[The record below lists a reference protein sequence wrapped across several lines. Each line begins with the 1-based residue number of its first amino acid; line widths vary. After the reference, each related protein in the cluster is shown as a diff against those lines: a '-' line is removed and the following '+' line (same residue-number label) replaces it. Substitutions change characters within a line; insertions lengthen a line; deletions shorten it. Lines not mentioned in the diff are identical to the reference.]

1 MRIRDLHRFFEDLA
15 RRVDFPVRLFL
26 LGGAAALLYGSRR
39 VTHDVDFEV
48 HLVPESGR
56 SREARWK
63 VLQGAIQ
70 KAGAATGVTPQYSED
85 VDRWSLIVLPGYR
98 RASRLYRRF
107 GRVEVRL
114 LSPLHWAI
122 GKLARYLPS
131 DLQDLETVFKHE
143 PGDPHQAARL
153 WGRALGGSP
162 TSSLMPLFRQ
172 QVLYFFR
179 ECAPR
184 IWGKAVDPAQLCQ
197 EFLSAARHAR
207 RYKLTT

>member
-26 LGGAAALLYGSRR
+26 LGGAAALLYGSHR

-48 HLVPESGR
+48 HLVPGSGR
-56 SREARWK
+56 SREDQWGTL
-63 VLQGAIQ
+63 VEAIQ
-70 KAGAATGVTPQYSED
+70 QAGTATGVTPQYSED

-98 RASRLYRRF
+98 QTSRLYRRF

-114 LSPLHWAI
+114 LSPFHWAI

-131 DLQDLETVFKHE
+131 DLADLEMVLKHE
-143 PGDPHQAARL
+143 PGNPHQAARL

-179 ECAPR
+179 ERAPR
-184 IWGKAVDPAQLCQ
+184 IWGTSVDPAQLCQ

-207 RYKLTT
+207 RRKLKT